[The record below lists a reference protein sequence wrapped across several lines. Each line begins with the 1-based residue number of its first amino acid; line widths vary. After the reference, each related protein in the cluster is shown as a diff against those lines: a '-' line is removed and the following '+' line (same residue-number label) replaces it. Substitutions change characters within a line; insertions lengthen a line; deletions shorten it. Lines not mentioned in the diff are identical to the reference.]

1 MPNLRPCDAI
11 GDVQPLL
18 TSQARLSGAEAV
30 ARYVMYR
37 LRLLRG
43 EWWEYPDRG
52 NQILSMLQTG
62 RLTPAREQI
71 LVSYF
76 SAFILQTEG
85 VYALEDVS
93 SSIQGRSFRFSCR
106 IVTEY
111 GSAPLSFG
119 SDLF

>member
-11 GDVQPLL
+11 GDIQPLL
-18 TSQARLSGAEAV
+18 TNRNQLTDAEAI

-37 LRLLRG
+37 LRLFYG

-52 NQILSMLQTG
+52 NQILRMLQEDRIT
-62 RLTPAREQI
+62 AAQEQM

-76 SAFILQTEG
+76 SSFILETEE

-93 SSIQGRSFRFSCR
+93 STITGKRFQMSCR
-106 IVTEY
+106 IVTRY
-111 GSAPLSFG
+111 GRAGLSFD
-119 SDLF
+119 SSAI